1 MRKPACIYGIYAA
14 IFHHSI
20 TELLMGNPTDK
31 LFENR
36 YFLTPAECNPQ
47 GRMPITLLI
56 NRLIEV
62 ATLHANAIGI
72 GYDTLV
78 GRHET
83 WVLSRVAVEMSRY
96 PAVNDHYTIRTWI
109 SSINRLFSERDFEIL
124 DTQGTPIGYART
136 VWAVLNTDT
145 RQGAD
150 ISHMEWVADLIPADK
165 VCPVDKP
172 SRPRPVTGYAAHPY
186 RFTYCD
192 IDVNRHVNSS
202 RYIELL
208 LNQWS
213 LSFHDEFR
221 LTRFEIA
228 YMREAHY
235 NEEVEVRLQHL
246 DNGVVRAELAHGDA
260 PLCRALLS
268 FSAR

>member
-1 MRKPACIYGIYAA
+1 MEQKKD
-14 IFHHSI
+14 IF
-20 TELLMGNPTDK
+20 
-31 LFENR
+31 FEQR

-62 ATLHANAIGI
+62 ATLHANQIGI

-78 GRHET
+78 DRHET
-83 WVLSRVAVEMSRY
+83 WVLSRVAVEMRLY
-96 PAVNDHYTIRTWI
+96 PGVNDNYTVRTWI

-124 DTQGTPIGYART
+124 DTEGNTIGYART
-136 VWAVLNTDT
+136 VWAVLNTDS
-145 RQGAD
+145 RSVAD
-150 ISHMEWVADLIPADK
+150 ISRMEWVSELIPEFE
-165 VCPVDKP
+165 CPVDKP
-172 SRPRPVTGYAAHPY
+172 GRPKALRDYTAHPY

-192 IDVNRHVNSS
+192 IDFNRHVNSS

-213 LSFHDEFR
+213 LDFHDQNR

-228 YMREAHY
+228 YIHEARY
-235 NEEVEVRLQHL
+235 AEEVEVRLQAEADGTTL
-246 DNGVVRAELAHGDA
+246 AELTLEGR
-260 PLCRALLS
+260 PLCRSLLR
-268 FSAR
+268 FSPR